1 MRGIT
6 ITYKYSGPEDAWRE
20 AMETFIAAINADRDV
35 AGKFTYQV
43 AVADDGET
51 RIHWGR
57 WDSQETLKTLQ
68 SRDYFGTF
76 AGKVRE
82 FAGGQPTN
90 TGADIHFKTEGW

>member
-6 ITYKYSGPEDAWRE
+6 ITYSYSGDEAAWTRATSDFIDAIDSDP
-20 AMETFIAAINADRDV
+20 AV

-57 WDSQETLKTLQ
+57 WDNAETLAHVQ
-68 SRDYFGTF
+68 SQDYFKTF
-76 AGKVRE
+76 AAKVRD
-82 FAGGQPTN
+82 FAGGAPTAIGHDVKN
-90 TGADIHFKTEGW
+90 SSAGW